1 MKIIELNL
9 QNFRNYENLS
19 LNFSNKQNIIIGSN
33 GSGKTNI
40 VEAIYLLAIT
50 KSFRGSLDKIMI
62 NHKAKELKVEGKI
75 KNKIINKYQI
85 QLSETGKIVKID
97 NNKIAK
103 LSDYISKINVIL
115 FTPEDTNI
123 IKDSPR
129 SRRNMI
135 NIEISQLENGYLH
148 LLNEYN
154 RILKQRNAFLKLMYV
169 NKLAS
174 PDYLWILTEKLI
186 DTGIKICKYRNKFI
200 DDINKYYD
208 KINLDITKKSGLKV
222 SYISTFKNKTK
233 EDLMKKYK
241 MYYDKDIIL
250 GKTSIGI
257 HHDDFIFSLN
267 NCNLKDYGS
276 EGEQKN
282 AIICFKLAEVELFIK
297 DKGIY
302 PILILDDL
310 FSELD
315 GKKINNILKKLN
327 KNLQIFIT
335 TTDLRNIN
343 TQILNNCIIFNIKNG
358 KVVKKVYEWKNQ

>member
-1 MKIIELNL
+1 MKISNL
-9 QNFRNYENLS
+9 KLYNFRNYENLT
-19 LNFSNKQNIIIGSN
+19 LEFSKKQNIIIGEN

-40 VEAIYLLAIT
+40 VEAIYVLAIT
-50 KSFRGSLDKIMI
+50 KSFRGSLDKI
-62 NHKAKELKVEGKI
+62 LI
-75 KNKIINKYQI
+75 KNGKKEMSIEGSVKDRIKHKYKVD
-85 QLSETGKIVKID
+85 LSDNGKIVKID

-103 LSDYISKINVIL
+103 LSNYISKINVVL
-115 FTPEDTNI
+115 FTPEHTNV
-123 IKDSPR
+123 IKDSPM

-135 NIEISQLENGYLH
+135 NIEISQMENGYLH

-154 RILKQRNAFLKLMYV
+154 KTLKQRNAFLKLMYV

-186 DTGIKICKYRNKFI
+186 EIGMKIANYRQKFI

-208 KINLDITKKSGLKV
+208 KINVDITRKKGLKV
-222 SYISTFKNKTK
+222 LYVSSYKNKTK
-233 EDLMKKYK
+233 EELMAKYK
-241 MYYDKDIIL
+241 SYLDKDIVI
-250 GKTSIGI
+250 GKTNIGI
-257 HHDDFIFSLN
+257 HHDDFIFSLKGN
-267 NCNLKDYGS
+267 NLKDYGS

-282 AIICFKLAEVELFIK
+282 AIVCFKLAEIELFIK
-297 DKGIY
+297 DRGIY

-335 TTDLRNIN
+335 TTDLKNIN
-343 TQILNNCIIFNIKNG
+343 TKILNNCTVFSVKNE
-358 KVVKKVYEWKNQ
+358 KVVKREYE

>member
-1 MKIIELNL
+1 MRITTLKLY
-9 QNFRNYENLS
+9 NFRSYETLS
-19 LNFSNKQNIIIGSN
+19 LDFSNKQNIIIGPN

-40 VEAIYLLAIT
+40 VEAIYVLAIT
-50 KSFRGSLDKIMI
+50 KSFRGSLDKVLI
-62 NHKAKELKVEGKI
+62 NSGKEKMSIEGRIKDKI
-75 KNKIINKYQI
+75 FHDYKLN
-85 QLSETGKIVKID
+85 LSEDGKIVKID
-97 NNKIAK
+97 NNKIPK
-103 LSDYISKINVIL
+103 LSNYISKINVVL

-123 IKDSPR
+123 VKDAPS

-154 RILKQRNAFLKLMYV
+154 KILKQRNAFLKLMYV

-186 DTGIKICKYRNKFI
+186 DIGISLSKFRSNFI
-200 DDINKYYD
+200 DSINNYYDDINES
-208 KINLDITKKSGLKV
+208 ITKKRGLKIT
-222 SYISTFKNKTK
+222 YISTFKNKTK
-233 EDLMKKYK
+233 EELMQKYK
-241 MYYDKDIIL
+241 YYLDRDIII

-257 HHDDFIFSLN
+257 HHDDFIFSKDGK
-267 NCNLKDYGS
+267 NLRDYGS

-282 AIICFKLAEVELFIK
+282 AIICFKLAEIELFIK
-297 DKGIY
+297 EKGKY

-315 GKKINNILKKLN
+315 AKKINNILKKLN

-335 TTDLRNIN
+335 TTDLKHIN
-343 TQILNNCIIFNIKNG
+343 TKILNNCTVFNIKKG
-358 KVVKKVYEWKNQ
+358 KVVKQIYE